1 MKDLSERESTGT
13 LRVVIIA
20 ALIALLIGLVVILI
34 IFGGVSNYDLN
45 TPKYQD
51 GKLLTTI
58 TNSGEEQKIWVQYNI
73 FRQEGFGS
81 EQIGNTF
88 SYVMDMKKGNN
99 LSTCDV
105 TLEPGP
111 YKIFIYLTSY
121 SDNPERIAG
130 FIRDI
135 EVT

>member
-20 ALIALLIGLVVILI
+20 ALVALLIGLVVILI
-34 IFGGVSNYDLN
+34 IFGGISSYDID
-45 TPKYQD
+45 TPQYHD
-51 GKLLTTI
+51 GKLMTNI
-58 TNSGEEQKIWVQYNI
+58 SNSGDEQKIWVQYNI

-81 EQIGNTF
+81 EQIGNTY
-88 SYVMDMKKGNN
+88 SYVIDMKKGNN
-99 LSTCDV
+99 ISTCDV

-121 SDNPERIAG
+121 SENPERIAG